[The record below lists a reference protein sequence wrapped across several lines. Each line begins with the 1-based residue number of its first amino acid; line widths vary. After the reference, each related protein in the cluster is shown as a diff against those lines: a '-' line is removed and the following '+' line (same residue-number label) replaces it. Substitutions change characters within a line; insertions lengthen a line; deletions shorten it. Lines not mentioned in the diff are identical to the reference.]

1 MNNLPSRDEASKS
14 LGSNVISMTKTE
26 AVKAY
31 EEKIE
36 QANDPNWQPIIPA
49 PCEPVKPDNASMM
62 WVYRDVAGKPATA
75 RVRFEKD
82 GKKDVLP
89 FTYGCKRQD
98 QESEWIES
106 WHYKAPKG
114 KALLYRLDQIVSR
127 ATDPILLVEG
137 EKTADAASK
146 IYPDYVVTT
155 TQGGSNAA
163 QKTDWTA
170 LKGRDVVLWG
180 DNDEAGQHYIQE
192 VINALGSVFCASIG
206 VVLTKDVRIPKKWD
220 LADALPTSLNVQDER
235 AFYDEWIQK
244 KREILTAKVKMPSG
258 VSVNENKLFLSYET
272 KDGDVKKK
280 ILSDLLFIKGRVA
293 DQWDNGHGLIIG
305 FKSHSGQF
313 KDVVLPLALLADPKL
328 FKRYL
333 LDAGFV
339 VNDADGLA
347 NCLNEIK
354 VDRLYRTIDQ
364 TGWNENK
371 DHQWAFVLPTKER
384 WGCKDFYSRE
394 YTDNRLFA
402 RNGFMSDWQREI
414 GQYIGLNSRLCFA
427 CCVGLAGLLLNPL
440 GKQGTG
446 FHFVGSSSIGKT
458 TIANIVASLY
468 GKPKDQIKSWK
479 TTANGLEQI
488 ASDLSHTA
496 LILDEISEVTSDV
509 AFDTS
514 YMLAN
519 GSGKQR
525 AMPTGDARPVK
536 KWLLNFISTGEIT
549 LKAKLAE
556 GKRKANAGQ
565 EARLINIPADCGQG
579 LGVLDVVPNGFKD
592 AKAFIDHLNHE
603 ASCFYGEV
611 GRAFISFLADKLNS
625 DDRGYFPYLKD
636 RIKNLV
642 QEWIPESADTQIVR
656 VAEKFALAAI
666 AGEEATEQGLTGWEA
681 AQATQSCKTCFE
693 AWLDHRGGAENEEVI
708 QAIDNVREYIQTH
721 GESRFSLL
729 MGSNAFEED
738 ITSKTANRVGY
749 RKQDLT
755 TKEVEYWVFPNK
767 WKELCGGLDGA
778 FVARILS
785 ERGYLLRENEKRL
798 QKRMRIGKNQYRMY
812 VLTNKLL
819 E

>member
-1 MNNLPSRDEASKS
+1 MDINNHQNNDPFARLP
-14 LGSNVISMTKTE
+14 NV
-26 AVKAY
+26 VPGDG
-31 EEKIE
+31 E
-36 QANDPNWQPIIPA
+36 QERENDPNWTPITPA
-49 PCEPVKPDNASMM
+49 PNEPVKPNNASMM
-62 WVYRDVAGKPATA
+62 WVYRDKDGNPVTA
-75 RVRFEKD
+75 RVRFDRSE
-82 GKKDVLP
+82 KKDVLP
-89 FTYGCKRQD
+89 FTYGRRIWEDKNGVQQD
-98 QESEWIES
+98 KTG

-114 KALLYRLDQIVSR
+114 KVILYQLDKITSR
-127 ATDPILLVEG
+127 ANDPILLVEG
-137 EKTADAASK
+137 EKTADAASN

-163 QKTDWTA
+163 QRTNWTA

-180 DNDEAGQHYIQE
+180 DNDKAGKHYIQE
-192 VINALGSVFCASIG
+192 VINALGGVFCASIG
-206 VVLTKDVRIPKKWD
+206 VVLTNDIRIPDKWD
-220 LADALPTSLNVQDER
+220 LADPLPASLMVADAEKR

-244 KREILTAKVKMPSG
+244 RREILTATTKFPTDIFNRG
-258 VSVNENKLFLSYET
+258 HKLFQSYET
-272 KDGDVKKK
+272 KDGEPKEKM
-280 ILSDLLFIKGRVA
+280 LSDLLFVKGRVA
-293 DQWDNGHGLIIG
+293 DKWDNGHGLIIG

-313 KDVVLPLALLADPKL
+313 KDIVLPLAFLADSKL

-333 LDAGFV
+333 LDTGFV

-347 NCLNEIK
+347 KCLNEIK
-354 VDRLYRTIDQ
+354 VDRLYKTIDQ

-371 DHQWAFVLPTKER
+371 DHEWAFVLPTKER

-394 YTDNRLFA
+394 YTDNHLFA
-402 RNGFMSDWQREI
+402 RKGFVSDWRREI
-414 GQYIGLNSRLCFA
+414 GQHIGLNSRLCFA

-440 GKQGTG
+440 GKQGSG

-458 TIANIVASLY
+458 TIANVVASLY

-479 TTANGLEQI
+479 TTANGLEQT
-488 ASDLSHTA
+488 ACDLSHTV
-496 LILDEISEVTSDV
+496 LILDEMSEVTSEV

-525 AMPTGDARPVK
+525 AMPTGDTRPVK

-565 EARLINIPADCGQG
+565 EARLINIPGDAGQG
-579 LGVLDVVPNGFKD
+579 LGVLDVVPDGFKD

-603 ASCFYGEV
+603 VCCCYGEV
-611 GRAFISFLADKLNS
+611 GRGFIGFLADKLNS

-636 RIKNLV
+636 QIKNLV
-642 QEWIPESADTQIVR
+642 QQWKPEGADTQIIR

-681 AQATQSCKTCFE
+681 AQATQACKTCFE
-693 AWLDHRGGAENEEVI
+693 AWLDYRGGSENEEVM

-729 MGSNAFEED
+729 VGSNTIEED
-738 ITSKTANRVGY
+738 VTSKTTNRVGY
-749 RKQDLT
+749 RKRDDT
-755 TKEVEYWVFPNK
+755 SKEWEYWIFPQK

-778 FVARILS
+778 FVARVLS
-785 ERGYLLRENEKRL
+785 EKGFLDRGSEHKSF
-798 QKRMRIGKNQYRMY
+798 QKRVYINNSRKRMY
-812 VLTNKLL
+812 VLTDKII